1 MVKSRGA
8 WIVLL
13 KYRRGLAKN
22 KPKAFLFPTKEKAKA
37 FGEKALKHPAVAC
50 ATIPLPKSIG
60 DQYNIKN
67 FVCR

>member
-8 WIVLL
+8 WLVLL
-13 KYRRGLAKN
+13 KYRRGLSK
-22 KPKAFLFPTKEKAKA
+22 KKQEAFLFPTKAKA
-37 FGEKALKHPAVAC
+37 FGKKALKHPAVAC

-60 DQYNIKN
+60 DQYNIKH